1 MSCIDNIEIGEIQW
15 SQRRNQTVSAA
26 ISQCLHGDGGQLGN
40 MECCSSAEVKVTPIN
55 PSLPALNICKIM
67 PRFILHRSY
76 HQTAVPSPSSPS
88 WEVQAVQSRIVCAF
102 YQ

>member
-67 PRFILHRSY
+67 PRSILLRSY
-76 HQTAVPSPSSPS
+76 QPVPAPSSPS
-88 WEVQAVQSRIVCAF
+88 REVQAVHCM
-102 YQ
+102 

>member
-1 MSCIDNIEIGEIQW
+1 MQW

-67 PRFILHRSY
+67 PRFICSGATSQYRLL
-76 HQTAVPSPSSPS
+76 PL
-88 WEVQAVQSRIVCAF
+88 QSRHSSLCRINTCVHIIE
-102 YQ
+102 

>member
-1 MSCIDNIEIGEIQW
+1 MSCIDNIEIGGIQW

-67 PRFILHRSY
+67 PRFILLMSY
-76 HQTAVPSPSSPS
+76 QPDGPSPSSPS
-88 WEVQAVQSRIVCAF
+88 WEVQAIH
-102 YQ
+102 